1 MNTNFTP
8 LEGQDT
14 RHAYNPTGDLLSPE
28 GLQTRLEDALRPVL
42 TTVQRQLAQMARA
55 QIDAALEPMHDAIRR
70 QVDLTFAPMQAT
82 LMAEVD
88 RALDLVREEWR
99 RQVERALEPVQQ
111 LLDAQ
116 IDRALQPLFG
126 GAKREKVSG
135 NTDRRESSVST
146 TATMDSGLAG
156 DTHQER
162 PQAEHTQGESAQAER
177 AQAVTPSPAE
187 VDEKKPK
194 RRATPGRGAEAP
206 KRPSVDQAPKPPSSA
221 RSAVGQ
227 SSTRSEASASGTR
240 SSMGQ
245 STVRSSVAK
254 STVRSSVPRAVPRT
268 STVKPSRKKSASG
281 ANSDA

>member
-14 RHAYNPTGDLLSPE
+14 RHAYDPTGDLLSPE

-55 QIDAALEPMHDAIRR
+55 QINAALEPMHDAIRR

-82 LMAEVD
+82 LMTEVD
-88 RALDLVREEWR
+88 RALDLVREEWG

-126 GAKREKVSG
+126 GAEREKVSG
-135 NTDRRESSVST
+135 NTDRQESSAPT
-146 TATMDSGLAG
+146 TATTDSGLAG

-162 PQAEHTQGESAQAER
+162 PQAEHTQGESAQA
-177 AQAVTPSPAE
+177 ATPSPTEAG
-187 VDEKKPK
+187 EKKPK

-227 SSTRSEASASGTR
+227 SSARSAASASGTR

-281 ANSDA
+281 ANSDT

>member
-8 LEGQDT
+8 LEDQDT

-162 PQAEHTQGESAQAER
+162 PQAER